1 MRAVRAIAALLALA
15 ALLVGAPWALARF
28 GNVAEL
34 LTVDWV
40 AALTGVGGGRLMMAL
55 LSAAGWAAWLVLALT
70 TLLEIVAVA
79 SRYRVSVTV
88 PGTGWRGRRLRW
100 RLNAGAGRSGS
111 IPTST
116 TAPPMPSTP
125 RWASRP
131 SPGYGTGASWPIA
144 DPCREAVRPRRHAIV
159 AAGSDRPAA
168 VHPPSESGAP

>member
-88 PGTGWRGRRLRW
+88 PGTGWLRPVVSALVLAAVPGCVQP
-100 RLNAGAGRSGS
+100 RFTSHT
-111 IPTST
+111 PTHTST
-116 TAPPMPSTP
+116 PARATRAT
-125 RWASRP
+125 RP
-131 SPGYGTGASWPIA
+131 TYA
-144 DPCREAVRPRRHAIV
+144 RRRRRAVRPDSARG
-159 AAGSDRPAA
+159 AAACTTGSIRPG
-168 VHPPSESGAP
+168 S

>member
-88 PGTGWRGRRLRW
+88 PGTGWLRPVVSALVLAAVGAPGAALADAAAQPPLPVPPPGPVAAHAADDGARARTTIRLPTAERAP
-100 RLNAGAGRSGS
+100 RTLSPAQVELRVVVKRETRSG
-111 IPTST
+111 
-116 TAPPMPSTP
+116 
-125 RWASRP
+125 
-131 SPGYGTGASWPIA
+131 
-144 DPCREAVRPRRHAIV
+144 
-159 AAGSDRPAA
+159 
-168 VHPPSESGAP
+168 